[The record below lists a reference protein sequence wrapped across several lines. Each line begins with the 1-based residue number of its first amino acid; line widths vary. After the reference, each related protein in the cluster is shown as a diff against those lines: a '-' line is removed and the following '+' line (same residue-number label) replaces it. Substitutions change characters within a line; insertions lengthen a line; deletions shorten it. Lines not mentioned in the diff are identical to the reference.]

1 MCMRVAMNAN
11 NRRKLIGYC
20 YSKKKKKRFYF
31 WLFLLVIT
39 AILSLDSGCTY
50 KFKRSR
56 NNLKVTTTESNIRGS
71 AQTALPK
78 TTTTT
83 TTIKEKKISLFSL
96 ISNRRNKGRSNRK
109 SRARARALRSSVH
122 QVSLWLVIFFVSIF
136 CMTLISWGAFRM
148 FSRMKKKQKDRE
160 MNKRAFSVLNNNNNK
175 SGRSFI
181 TSSGTTTGRAM
192 LVDTTNGEGDTKT
205 EPPTPPSQ
213 SQAVL
218 TLLSRDGTEGLGLD
232 GGGAPLHLHKQQ
244 SRRAFDDPDIIQLS
258 PRSSFSNNH
267 KSSPLR
273 KEASPTP
280 TPTNL
285 SGRLQRDRSG
295 RSISSGSK
303 KREKIKDRADNDDD
317 DIFSDLEQLRING
330 DSNTNSNNPKPAA
343 IGMKT
348 RSSSSSRGQTTTSS
362 DSNNYATNNLLAMLE
377 SELSN
382 PYVLYLDGTSPG
394 EKDYTYLKFVQTLHP
409 AVLQKYHRVSSWKRN
424 LMSLRFTLEEES
436 NNNASA
442 VSSSVVSKRSSGNNN
457 TRRSPSPDIQAL
469 LDAGDFSPLMKT
481 QQHQKTFD
489 VQDSSTT
496 LKQSPREKRPAER
509 NDDNDYDNQDI
520 EADLEEYNKK
530 FYAKKLERWRK
541 NLVKA
546 KKQEGEDSS
555 SFLSDE
561 PLVDFFNDAKDQIT
575 QGFQRLSS
583 QTNVFGGFFCNSSSS
598 PTNACTSPLNSTA
611 SSSSLDEYNDD
622 KSIGL
627 EIIPSLP
634 SCTGGSPTLSPA
646 RRAFSF
652 VDTSSPQKCQ
662 EHHGAT
668 T

>member
-1 MCMRVAMNAN
+1 
-11 NRRKLIGYC
+11 
-20 YSKKKKKRFYF
+20 
-31 WLFLLVIT
+31 
-39 AILSLDSGCTY
+39 
-50 KFKRSR
+50 
-56 NNLKVTTTESNIRGS
+56 
-71 AQTALPK
+71 
-78 TTTTT
+78 
-83 TTIKEKKISLFSL
+83 
-96 ISNRRNKGRSNRK
+96 
-109 SRARARALRSSVH
+109 
-122 QVSLWLVIFFVSIF
+122 
-136 CMTLISWGAFRM
+136 
-148 FSRMKKKQKDRE
+148 MKKKQKDRE
-160 MNKRAFSVLNNNNNK
+160 MNKRAFSVVNNNNNK

-181 TSSGTTTGRAM
+181 TSSRAM
-192 LVDTTNGEGDTKT
+192 PVNTTNGEGDTKT

-218 TLLSRDGTEGLGLD
+218 SLLSSNGTEGLGLD

-280 TPTNL
+280 TNL

-303 KREKIKDRADNDDD
+303 KREKIKDRADNNDDGDD

-330 DSNTNSNNPKPAA
+330 ESNTNNSNNPKAAAATA
-343 IGMKT
+343 IGIKT
-348 RSSSSSRGQTTTSS
+348 RSNSSSGRGQTQTSS
-362 DSNNYATNNLLAMLE
+362 DSNNYATNKQMAMLE

-394 EKDYTYLKFVQTLHP
+394 EKDHTYLKFVQTLHP
-409 AVLQKYHRVSSWKRN
+409 EVLQKYHRVSSWKRN

-436 NNNASA
+436 NNNVNA
-442 VSSSVVSKRSSGNNN
+442 VSSSCVSMGGSSGNNN
-457 TRRSPSPDIQAL
+457 TRRPPSPDIQAL
-469 LDAGDFSPLMKT
+469 LDAGDFSPLMNT

-489 VQDSSTT
+489 VQDSSKT
-496 LKQSPREKRPAER
+496 LKQSPREKRPTEKNND
-509 NDDNDYDNQDI
+509 NDDDDQDK
-520 EADLEEYNKK
+520 EADFEEYNKK

-546 KKQEGEDSS
+546 KKQEEEDSS
-555 SFLSDE
+555 NFLSDE

-575 QGFQRLSS
+575 QGVSTFEFSDECI
-583 QTNVFGGFFCNSSSS
+583 FGGFFCNSSSS

-622 KSIGL
+622 KKSIGL

-646 RRAFSF
+646 RRTFSF
-652 VDTSSPQKCQ
+652 VDTSSPQKYQ